1 MEHIRRDPQ
10 YAPQSQVSRQL
21 DSPMTD
27 SMNHNPEIG
36 TPEVVFLNQALK
48 EAITAGAS
56 YIHIEP
62 ADDGVAVRFRVGG
75 EYQEFTGETRD
86 VSAVMSRLRVLAG
99 LGTVPPLGPEWGV
112 IELRSDGRTHL
123 FGTQMLS
130 SVTGEKA
137 VLQVLRETHM
147 DARRLD
153 ELGMLDDQLSN
164 LKFALEQR
172 SGLIVLCGPPGSGLE
187 TTAYASLLRIDRQA
201 RSAATIELVARG
213 HVPGVHQMEAGDVD
227 EKNAM
232 LRALMRTDTDVVYVR
247 DLTGVES
254 AALALSAASEHNK
267 LVIATLYSSSAAAAL
282 MHFVKLGIEPWLV
295 GTGISLIQA
304 QRLLPRLCPECR
316 EKALLILG
324 TPSGDEPPNEKE
336 PGKKQSAKKPSAKKL
351 ILGTPSDD
359 ESANEKEPGKK
370 QSAKKPSAKKQ
381 SANQPP
387 ANQQP
392 ESSTPQRA
400 VECEKCHGLGYGD
413 GKILVCESMP
423 HSGHMQQ
430 WLIER
435 ASESEVQA
443 ASVQQGM
450 TTLRAMA
457 LALARE
463 GVTALDEVYLHT
475 PPE

>member
-1 MEHIRRDPQ
+1 MEHIRRKRKSPS
-10 YAPQSQVSRQL
+10 QSPGSRQL
-21 DSPMTD
+21 GFTISDATNRNSET
-27 SMNHNPEIG
+27 G
-36 TPEVVFLNQALK
+36 VTEVAFLDRALK
-48 EAITAGAS
+48 EAITQGAS

-62 ADDGVAVRFRVGG
+62 EDDGVAVRYRVGG
-75 EYQEFTGETRD
+75 EYREFARETRD
-86 VSAVMSRLRVLAG
+86 ASAVMTRLRVLAG
-99 LGTVPPLGPEWGV
+99 LPVVPPLGQEWGV
-112 IELRSDGRTHL
+112 IELQKEGKTHL
-123 FGTQMLS
+123 FGIQMLS
-130 SVTGEKA
+130 SITGEKA
-137 VLQVLRETHM
+137 VLQVLRESHM

-153 ELGMLDDQLSN
+153 ELGMLDGQLDT
-164 LKFALEQR
+164 LKSALEQR

-187 TTAYASLLRIDRQA
+187 TTAYASLLRIDREA
-201 RSAATIELVARG
+201 RSVATIELVARG

-295 GTGISLIQA
+295 GTGIALIQA
-304 QRLLPRLCPECR
+304 QRLLPRLCAECR
-316 EKALLILG
+316 EEALLILG
-324 TPSGDEPPNEKE
+324 RPSDDGSAGEKE
-336 PGKKQSAKKPSAKKL
+336 PGKKQSAKKQSP
-351 ILGTPSDD
+351 
-359 ESANEKEPGKK
+359 KK
-370 QSAKKPSAKKQ
+370 QSAKKQSAKKLPG
-381 SANQPP
+381 NQRP

-392 ESSTPQRA
+392 EASTAGRA
-400 VECEKCHGLGYGD
+400 VACEKCHGLGHRD

-423 HSGHMQQ
+423 HSGPMQQ
-430 WLIER
+430 WLIEK

-443 ASVQQGM
+443 AAVQQGM

-463 GVTALDEVYLHT
+463 GVTSLDEVYLHT